1 MAGFLDVVILVLM
14 SVTAFSILR
23 SRNLFG
29 VVILSGIFSLL
40 AASFYVLLAAVDVA
54 FTEASVGAGISTLLM
69 LATLAITHQKRE
81 KQHINTPI
89 MPIIVV
95 LVTGAALVYGT
106 LDMPLYGDINAPSNQ
121 YLIQRFIE
129 QSGAEI
135 GIPNIVTS
143 ILASYRGYDTLGE
156 TFVIFTAAIGVLTL
170 LGRGRTGNKAEVK
183 QITSLE
189 TDGEKE

>member
-69 LATLAITHQKRE
+69 LATLAITHQKKE
-81 KQHINTPI
+81 KQHINNPI

>member
-81 KQHINTPI
+81 KQYTNNPI

-95 LVTGAALVYGT
+95 LVTGVALVYGT

-170 LGRGRTGNKAEVK
+170 LGRGRAGNKAEVK

>member
-1 MAGFLDVVILVLM
+1 MAGFLDVAILVLM
-14 SVTAFSILR
+14 SITAFSILL
-23 SRNLFG
+23 SHNLFG

-69 LATLAITHQKRE
+69 LATLAITHQKKE
-81 KQHINTPI
+81 KKQIKNPI

-129 QSGAEI
+129 QSGTEV
-135 GIPNIVTS
+135 GVPNIVTS

-156 TFVIFTAAIGVLTL
+156 TFVIFTAAVGVLVL
-170 LGRGRTGNKAEVK
+170 LGRGRTGKKADVK
-183 QITSLE
+183 QITSLK

>member
-81 KQHINTPI
+81 KQYINNPI

-170 LGRGRTGNKAEVK
+170 LGRGRAGNKAEVK

>member
-1 MAGFLDVVILVLM
+1 MADFLDI
-14 SVTAFSILR
+14 SILFLMAITAIFIMR

-29 VVILSGIFSLL
+29 VVLLSGIFSLL

-69 LATLAITHQKRE
+69 LATLAITNQKKE
-81 KQHINTPI
+81 KKHTNNYT
-89 MPIIVV
+89 MPLIIV
-95 LVTGAALVYGT
+95 LVTGVALVYGT
-106 LDMPLYGDINAPSNQ
+106 LDMPFYGDINAPSNQ

-135 GIPNIVTS
+135 GVPNIVTS

-156 TFVIFTAAIGVLTL
+156 TFVIFTAAIGVLVL
-170 LGRGRTGNKAEVK
+170 LGRSKEGKKAEIK
-183 QITSLE
+183 HITSLE
-189 TDGEKE
+189 TDREKK

>member
-1 MAGFLDVVILVLM
+1 MAGFLDVAILVLM
-14 SVTAFSILR
+14 SITAFSILL
-23 SRNLFG
+23 SHNLFG

-69 LATLAITHQKRE
+69 LATLAITHQKKE
-81 KQHINTPI
+81 KKQIKNPI

-129 QSGAEI
+129 QSGTEI
-135 GIPNIVTS
+135 GVPNIVTS

-156 TFVIFTAAIGVLTL
+156 TFVIFTAAVGVLVL
-170 LGRGRTGNKAEVK
+170 LGRGRTGKKADVK
-183 QITSLE
+183 QLTSLK

>member
-1 MAGFLDVVILVLM
+1 MADFLDI
-14 SVTAFSILR
+14 SILFLMAITAIFIMR

-29 VVILSGIFSLL
+29 VVLLSGIFSLL

-69 LATLAITHQKRE
+69 LATLAITNQKKE
-81 KQHINTPI
+81 KKHTNNYT
-89 MPIIVV
+89 MPLIIV
-95 LVTGAALVYGT
+95 LVTGVALVYGT
-106 LDMPLYGDINAPSNQ
+106 LDMPFYGDINAPSNQ

-135 GIPNIVTS
+135 GVPNIVTS

-156 TFVIFTAAIGVLTL
+156 TFVIFTAAIGVLVL
-170 LGRGRTGNKAEVK
+170 LGRGKEGKKAGIK
-183 QITSLE
+183 HITSLE
-189 TDGEKE
+189 TDREKK